1 MLNSISKTYY
11 VFNKNLE
18 IKRIFCQHLLRKKL
32 SKDMCLIDKKCL
44 TFLF

>member
-18 IKRIFCQHLLRKKL
+18 IKRIFCQHLLRKKNFKGYV
-32 SKDMCLIDKKCL
+32 SNR
-44 TFLF
+44 